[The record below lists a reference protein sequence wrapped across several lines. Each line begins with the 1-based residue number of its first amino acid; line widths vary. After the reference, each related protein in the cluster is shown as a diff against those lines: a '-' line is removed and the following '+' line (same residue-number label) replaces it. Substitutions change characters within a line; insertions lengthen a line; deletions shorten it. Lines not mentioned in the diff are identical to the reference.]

1 MCGRGDPPVGAA
13 DPSGCSSTVFSTTT
27 TATYVRLA
35 IAVSMHSMRRGWF
48 QLRGNAFA
56 LCLQQVHNK
65 IGGRTCTKD
74 NRVAM
79 CWCAVSSV
87 RQGAVT
93 QHMLRWPVRRVA
105 AIYIGIRV
113 RVMLA

>member
-56 LCLQQVHNK
+56 LCLQQVHNI
-65 IGGRTCTKD
+65 IGGRTRTKD

-79 CWCAVSSV
+79 CWCAVSGVKV
-87 RQGAVT
+87 RLLNTCCVGPSGVLLQST
-93 QHMLRWPVRRVA
+93 
-105 AIYIGIRV
+105 
-113 RVMLA
+113 LALEYV